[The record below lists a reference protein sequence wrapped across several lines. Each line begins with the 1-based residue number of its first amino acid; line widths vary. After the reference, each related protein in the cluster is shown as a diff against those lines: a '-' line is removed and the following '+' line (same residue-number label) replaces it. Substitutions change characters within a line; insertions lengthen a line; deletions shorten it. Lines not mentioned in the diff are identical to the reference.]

1 MRNERVA
8 DVAAIVPKID
18 AQRIGAPGIDVS
30 VVLPIFNEAESLPL
44 LFEQLFAALDAMACA
59 FEVIAVD
66 DGSTDGSAERL
77 RNLAEARR
85 EVRVVSFARNY
96 GQTAALMAGFDASRG
111 EVVVT
116 LDADGQNDPAD
127 IPALV
132 AKVYEGYDVVSG
144 WRVARRD
151 AALDRRLPS
160 WLANRL
166 ISAISGVKLNDY
178 GCTLKAYRREVM
190 SGIRLYGEMHRL
202 IPVYASWMGARVVE
216 APVRHH
222 ARAFGRS
229 HYGLG
234 RAYKVL
240 LDLITAKFLSVYL
253 VKPIHVFG
261 GVGLLSV
268 LASFAVLAL
277 AILLKLLR
285 GTSLIQTPL
294 PLLAAMLFLMG
305 CGSVLMGLLA
315 EIMIRTYFESQ
326 DRRPYRLRPPD
337 LRAPR

>member
-1 MRNERVA
+1 MRSERLIGLTRVA
-8 DVAAIVPKID
+8 PKV
-18 AQRIGAPGIDVS
+18 DVS
-30 VVLPIFNEAESLPL
+30 IVLPIHNEAAGLPA
-44 LFEQLFAALDAMACA
+44 LFERLFAALDAMGCA
-59 FEVIAVD
+59 YEIVAVD
-66 DGSTDGSAERL
+66 DGSADGTSAAL
-77 RNLAEARR
+77 QALCEARQ
-85 EVRVVSFARNY
+85 EVRVVTFARNY
-96 GQTAALMAGFDASRG
+96 GQTAALMAGFDHSGG

-144 WRVARRD
+144 WRVERQD
-151 AALDRRLPS
+151 AALNRRVPS

-166 ISAISGVKLNDY
+166 ISAISGVRLNDY

-190 SGIRLYGEMHRL
+190 SGVRLYGEMHRL

-234 RAYKVL
+234 RVYKVL
-240 LDLITAKFLSVYL
+240 LDLLTAKFLGVYL

-261 GVGLLSV
+261 GFGLLSV
-268 LASFAVLAL
+268 LASFAVLGL
-277 AILLKLLR
+277 AVLLKVLR
-285 GTSLIQTPL
+285 GTSLILTPL

-326 DRRPYRLRPPD
+326 DRRPYRLRLPD
-337 LRAPR
+337 LRGPAA